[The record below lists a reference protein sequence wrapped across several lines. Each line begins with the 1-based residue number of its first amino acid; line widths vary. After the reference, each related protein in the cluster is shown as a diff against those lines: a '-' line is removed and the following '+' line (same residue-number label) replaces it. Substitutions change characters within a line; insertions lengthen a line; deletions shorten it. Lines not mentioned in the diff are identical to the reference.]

1 MARAAHTIEMR
12 RYCLARV
19 PPTTDRE
26 VLHDQSGMYHRDLEV
41 LHGLVLHTIDR
52 RRYCVA
58 RAAHTIE
65 NELLH
70 GQSITNHRHVEVLHG
85 QSANYPR

>member
-1 MARAAHTIEMR
+1 MDRVAHTIEMR

-41 LHGLVLHTIDR
+41 LHGRVLHTIDKEVL
-52 RRYCVA
+52 C
-58 RAAHTIE
+58 
-65 NELLH
+65 
-70 GQSITNHRHVEVLHG
+70 GQSGTYHRE
-85 QSANYPR
+85 